1 MRRKTFERYKC
12 NICFAI
18 NNNFNN
24 FNREYKAKFAQRRE
38 NYDNGIVNEN
48 VEQF

>member
-38 NYDNGIVNEN
+38 NYDNSIANEN